1 MRWFAGVLLLVLLA
15 LQCRLWVGDGSFSDV
30 EVLREEIAARKT
42 ELEQLR
48 SRNQILEAEVRD
60 LRVGLDALEER
71 ARSELGMIKQG
82 EMFLQ
87 VIEHRGGSTQGAPIF
102 SAPGE
107 PPGGAGARTALP
119 GRQGDGLAGPKAAHG
134 ADGGH

>member
-1 MRWFAGVLLLVLLA
+1 M
-15 LQCRLWVGDGSFSDV
+15 
-30 EVLREEIAARKT
+30 
-42 ELEQLR
+42 R

-87 VIEHRGGSTQGAPIF
+87 VIEHRGGGTQGAPIF
-102 SAPGE
+102 STPGE
-107 PPGGAGARTALP
+107 PPGERTALP
-119 GRQGDGLAGPKAAHG
+119 GRQGDGLAGHQAARA

>member
-1 MRWFAGVLLLVLLA
+1 MRWLAGVLLLVLLA
-15 LQCRLWVGDGSFSDV
+15 LQCRLWVGDGSFSDA
-30 EVLREEIAARKT
+30 EALREEIDARKK

-60 LRVGLDALEER
+60 LREGLDALEER

-87 VIEHRGGSTQGAPIF
+87 VIEHRAGSTQWAPISF
-102 SAPGE
+102 APGE
-107 PPGGAGARTALP
+107 PPREPGAHTAP
-119 GRQGDGLAGPKAAHG
+119 GRQGDALAGHQAARG